1 MRDNRTDSSDPS
13 YVSFHGDITVRYYEE
28 LPDLKVRR
36 RNFLQTISER
46 SIIRPVEVELEFI
59 VRFPAEVMIES
70 ENQTTLA
77 FGFSSIEAIVDKR
90 MILLIPRV
98 NSFGILTFATVTKR
112 PWKLS
117 ASNISVVHSVADLE
131 VTITSG
137 TNITRL
143 VFYCEGDS
151 FTSGLCLLI
160 LAFQRYVEKCQLGQD
175 RDCLQYWTVTIA
187 VLSNSQCDLNDLYN
201 FTFKTEALSSLHP
214 EAPDNVTHS
223 LQLRTTNF
231 CPQIVEDIDFVSS
244 FKTYSDPSRLMFF

>member
-1 MRDNRTDSSDPS
+1 M
-13 YVSFHGDITVRYYEE
+13 
-28 LPDLKVRR
+28 
-36 RNFLQTISER
+36 QTISER
-46 SIIRPVEVELEFI
+46 SIIRPVYVELEFI
-59 VRFPAEVMIES
+59 VRFPSEVMIES

-90 MILLIPRV
+90 MTLLIPRV

-137 TNITRL
+137 TNISRL
-143 VFYCEGDS
+143 VFYSEGYYPLPTS
-151 FTSGLCLLI
+151 FTSWQCLLI
-160 LAFQRYVEKCQLGQD
+160 IAFQRYVEKCQLGQD

-187 VLSNSQCDLNDLYN
+187 VLSNSQCDLNDFYN
-201 FTFKTEALSSLHP
+201 FTFNTEALSSLHP

-244 FKTYSDPSRLMFF
+244 FKTYSDPSILMLSLTEKLEIYFQCY